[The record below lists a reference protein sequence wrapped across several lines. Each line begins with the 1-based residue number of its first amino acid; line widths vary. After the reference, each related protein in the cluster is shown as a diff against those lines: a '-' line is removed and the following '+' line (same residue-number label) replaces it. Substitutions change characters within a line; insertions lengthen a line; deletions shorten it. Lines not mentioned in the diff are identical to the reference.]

1 TNNGCEFIAEVIREL
16 LTIWPDIH
24 IINGRSRYPQSQGL
38 VKHANNILQQKV
50 SKWMEDT
57 QRRNWAC
64 AVPLCCYTMNIQTSR
79 PTKNSPYAL
88 VFGQNPLHH
97 FMLLKEIKERYINSE
112 DDLPEIESLLGAVAL
127 NVEEQQLL
135 ELVDKELE
143 NKQVD
148 NERINNKR
156 VCDKRVD
163 NERAD
168 GDEIINNERVND
180 NERVDNDKRVDG
192 NKIEDDYKRIEND
205 ERMNNDKRM
214 NDEKVDNK
222 RVDDNEDTSKDIN
235 ERIVHKR
242 VNERT
247 NKAIRIELPEKDNY
261 EIRPTKRHKL
271 STTVI
276 Q

>member
-1 TNNGCEFIAEVIREL
+1 MLCSLYQEAL
-16 LTIWPDIH
+16 KH
-24 IINGRSRYPQSQGL
+24 IGS
-38 VKHANNILQQKV
+38 
-50 SKWMEDT
+50 SKLWE
-57 QRRNWAC
+57 A
-64 AVPLCCYTMNIQTSR
+64 
-79 PTKNSPYAL
+79 
-88 VFGQNPLHH
+88 
-97 FMLLKEIKERYINSE
+97 
-112 DDLPEIESLLGAVAL
+112 
-127 NVEEQQLL
+127 EQQLL

-222 RVDDNEDTSKDIN
+222 RVDDNE
-235 ERIVHKR
+235 
-242 VNERT
+242 
-247 NKAIRIELPEKDNY
+247 ELPEKDNY

-276 Q
+276 QSYCLFYSSHHRCSLVLSFDHWVLFFVNLGLEVELKHGYDEFLTCGLVLLNFVNTITTFFLARIFENHDF